1 MRFILLAV
9 GLLAARASWAFCGV
23 YVSSAGSWDV
33 EATGGVKPQ
42 KKEIDDSARPLKRL
56 PTLFGAAMPVRRLAL
71 AAVAVPSLALAAPSG
86 AFRDSA
92 QKALDFLG
100 QDTARW
106 QKSNNCYG
114 CHVQAVTLE
123 GLSVGTH
130 NQYRVPQPVMDEV
143 LRGIMQTPGGSRTP
157 GGLTHSGFP
166 RTAKTFGAS
175 AFARY
180 DALVNGKLT
189 DDLLKLS
196 KELIAFQD
204 TTGAV
209 TGDHQSYPVTTGPM
223 QATFQAAQTWR
234 QAYARTADDM
244 WLAPLRQAER
254 YMNAQARA
262 WGENPKNVYLQDL
275 NYVTMGLLIAGAS
288 PTEPHVARLVKHLES
303 RQLKDGGFGFN
314 GASDAFATG
323 QTVYALK
330 LAGRTEAD
338 TSVRRALGWLVEHQA
353 KDGGWGHG
361 GSGRAEAMWGVLGLV
376 SVDVV
381 SIAVKGVADGE
392 HVTPTMA
399 LSIEA
404 KDNSGAEV
412 KTVEVLVDDLS
423 AKKASGGALSF
434 AWDTSSLKTG
444 KHTLDVVATNGKG
457 QVSRRRFELYA
468 GDLFLVELGSRFTN
482 EGTQLT
488 LRNVAPEGTKHDV
501 SLEVKS
507 AQTGAGEVVF
517 TQKQAGGHGAMAF
530 VFGGKGK
537 DGKPLPTGRY
547 EAKVSFLDEKGVAKQ
562 TETLVFVHDTPEA
575 QRARYAE
582 VEGRLDLS
590 RDGSGAAN
598 AEVELV
604 DDLGNVVQ
612 RSVSNAQGQYRF
624 KSVDSGKYKVRVKKD
639 GFRAAE
645 APVEAK
651 AGAAPTAAPM
661 SLH

>member
-1 MRFILLAV
+1 
-9 GLLAARASWAFCGV
+9 
-23 YVSSAGSWDV
+23 
-33 EATGGVKPQ
+33 
-42 KKEIDDSARPLKRL
+42 
-56 PTLFGAAMPVRRLAL
+56 MPVRRLAL
-71 AAVAVPSLALAAPSG
+71 AALALPSLAFAAPDV

-106 QKSNNCYG
+106 QKSNSCYG

-143 LRGIMQTPGGSRTP
+143 LRGILHTPGGSRTP

-189 DDLLKLS
+189 DDLLRLAKDL
-196 KELIAFQD
+196 LAFQEPS
-204 TTGAV
+204 GEV
-209 TGDHQSYPVTTGPM
+209 RGDHQSYPVTTGPM

-234 QAYARTADDM
+234 QAYARTADDA
-244 WLAPLRQAER
+244 WLPPLRQAEK

-262 WGENPKNVYLQDL
+262 WGENPSNVYLQDL

-288 PTEPHVARLVKHLES
+288 PSEPHVARLVKHLES
-303 RQLKDGGFGFN
+303 RQLKDGGWGFG

-338 TSVRRALGWLVEHQA
+338 SSVRKGLGWLVEHQA

-381 SIAVKGVADGE
+381 SIAVKGVTDSE
-392 HVTPTMA
+392 HVTPTMP

-412 KTVEVLVDDLS
+412 KTVEVLVDDLP
-423 AKKASGGALSF
+423 AKKVNGGALSF
-434 AWDTSSLKTG
+434 SWDTTALKTG
-444 KHTLDVVATNGKG
+444 KHTLDVVATNAKG
-457 QVSRRRFELYA
+457 QTSRRRFEVYA
-468 GDLFLVELGSRFTN
+468 GDLFLLELGSRFTN

-488 LRNVAPEGTKHDV
+488 LRNIAPETTKGAV
-501 SLEVKS
+501 TLEVRS
-507 AQTGAGEVVF
+507 AEKGAGGQVVF
-517 TQKQAGGHGAMAF
+517 TQKQASGHGAMAF
-530 VFGGKGK
+530 VFGGKGH
-537 DGKPLPTGRY
+537 DGKALATGRY
-547 EAKVSFLDEKGVAKQ
+547 EAKVAFVDDQGVARQ

-604 DDLGNVVQ
+604 DDQGHVVQ
-612 RSVSNAQGQYRF
+612 RSVSNAAGQYRF

-651 AGAAPTAAPM
+651 AGAAPAAAPV